1 MKKLQK
7 ISLHD
12 KFTHVKNPWKPVI
25 VGELNNQYVKIVK
38 VKGEFPWHFHEDEDE
53 LFFVIEGQ
61 MTIQTREEDFQLK
74 KDEFIIVPQ
83 GIEHRPKSEKE
94 ALVMLF
100 EPKATLN
107 TGNNNNEFT
116 HSNLKSI

>member
-83 GIEHRPKSEKE
+83 GIEYRPKSEKE

-100 EPKATLN
+100 EPNTTLN

-116 HSNLKSI
+116 HSNLESI